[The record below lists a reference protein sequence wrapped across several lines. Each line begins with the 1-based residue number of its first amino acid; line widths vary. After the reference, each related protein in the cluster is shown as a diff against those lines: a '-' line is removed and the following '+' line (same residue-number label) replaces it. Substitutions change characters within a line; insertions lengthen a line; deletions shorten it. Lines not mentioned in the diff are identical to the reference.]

1 MIRGLY
7 SAASG
12 LITSE
17 AKQNVIMNNIAN
29 ANTSGYKSE
38 NISIK
43 SFDQVMISNRDK
55 MQGNRNVISNIGYL
69 SNGSEINERNTN
81 FSQGLVKETGIKTD
95 FAIEGEGFFVVQRNE
110 VGGTK
115 NYYTRDGHFNID
127 GNGYL
132 VTVNG
137 DRVLGYNNNG

>member
-55 MQGNRNVISNIGYL
+55 MQ
-69 SNGSEINERNTN
+69 
-81 FSQGLVKETGIKTD
+81 
-95 FAIEGEGFFVVQRNE
+95 
-110 VGGTK
+110 
-115 NYYTRDGHFNID
+115 
-127 GNGYL
+127 
-132 VTVNG
+132 
-137 DRVLGYNNNG
+137 